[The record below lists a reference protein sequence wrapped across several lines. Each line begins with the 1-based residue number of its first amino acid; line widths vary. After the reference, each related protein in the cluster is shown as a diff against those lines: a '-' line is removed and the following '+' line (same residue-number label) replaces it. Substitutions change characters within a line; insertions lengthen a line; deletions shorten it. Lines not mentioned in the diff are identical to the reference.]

1 MSTSIAIAIVVG
13 GSFLIC
19 LYVFGLLIEGIIYVI
34 EAWQRRKVIARRNRK
49 VVVFGDN
56 HPLQGG
62 YPFKKDNP

>member
-1 MSTSIAIAIVVG
+1 MIAIYTVVG
-13 GSFLIC
+13 CAFVIA

-34 EAWQRRKVIARRNRK
+34 EARQRRKVIARRNRK